1 MKAKTLL
8 ASVILAFLPLAAIA
22 QESRS
27 CEEAH
32 ANCKEGTIYDAETKA
47 CVVVSS

>member
-1 MKAKTLL
+1 MRTAVVAAVL
-8 ASVILAFLPLAAIA
+8 VWLPFSAIA
-22 QESRS
+22 QESAA

-32 ANCKEGTIYDAETKA
+32 ANCQDGTIYDAETKT

>member
-1 MKAKTLL
+1 MKTA
-8 ASVILAFLPLAAIA
+8 LAAAVLALLPALGAA
-22 QESRS
+22 QEARS

-32 ANCKEGTIYDAETKA
+32 ANCAEGTDYDAETKT